1 MGRLARIGVDTAKSV
16 FQLHGV
22 DEKEQVVLRK
32 QVRRREFLAFL
43 AKLDPIPIALEACG
57 ASHHWARELGKL
69 GHQVMLIP
77 PQHVKPY
84 VGHNKNDKTD
94 AAAICEAM
102 SRPKVVARLVP
113 IKSIEQS
120 AAQTLLGIRENLIK
134 RRTQLSNS
142 IRSHAAEFGLVAAKG
157 LDKIEPLLERIEGD
171 DRLPL
176 LVKEVFVAL
185 GQEFRDIKAR
195 SAAIDKKM
203 LAFQRTNEL
212 ARRLVEVPTV
222 GPVAA
227 CLAVTKIV
235 NPQGFR
241 SGRQCAA
248 WIGLTPK
255 DRSSGGKQRHGGIT
269 RAGDESL
276 RAALVCGATAY
287 LRHARSGRTTPSPWL
302 AGLLKRKPP
311 KLVAVALANKTA
323 RIIWKLMTT
332 GERYDPARAWAQS
345 DIAADAI
352 GIAA

>member
-1 MGRLARIGVDTAKSV
+1 
-16 FQLHGV
+16 
-22 DEKEQVVLRK
+22 
-32 QVRRREFLAFL
+32 
-43 AKLDPIPIALEACG
+43 
-57 ASHHWARELGKL
+57 
-69 GHQVMLIP
+69 
-77 PQHVKPY
+77 
-84 VGHNKNDKTD
+84 
-94 AAAICEAM
+94 
-102 SRPKVVARLVP
+102 
-113 IKSIEQS
+113 
-120 AAQTLLGIRENLIK
+120 
-134 RRTQLSNS
+134 
-142 IRSHAAEFGLVAAKG
+142 
-157 LDKIEPLLERIEGD
+157 
-171 DRLPL
+171 
-176 LVKEVFVAL
+176 VFVAL